1 MEFSFKKLP
10 ERFQKPLSILGERYH
25 FIESDSGREIEF
37 ISGDENHLKICADEH
52 KIVITCGFD
61 AAFYRG
67 VCTVVQYAQKGT
79 TEFELE
85 EEVWFPFKDRKSV
98 V

>member
-25 FIESDSGREIEF
+25 FIESASGREIEF

-52 KIVITCGFD
+52 KIVISTAVLLSRCLYGCSI
-61 AAFYRG
+61 
-67 VCTVVQYAQKGT
+67 CTKRN
-79 TEFELE
+79 
-85 EEVWFPFKDRKSV
+85 DRI
-98 V
+98 